1 MKFWQKILWA
11 AVAVI
16 GAWCFGVLALNKG
29 ESISAVWLVV
39 ASACIYLI
47 GYTFYGRFIAY
58 RVFEL
63 NDRRATPAV
72 IRNDGRDYVPTN
84 KYVLSGTISPLS
96 QAPDRS

>member
-63 NDRRATPAV
+63 DDRR
-72 IRNDGRDYVPTN
+72 DLL
-84 KYVLSGTISPLS
+84 YVLADVCGRVCIHRKALKS
-96 QAPDRS
+96 QLL